1 MTKLYGVLYTEHVAT
16 RVVITG
22 SGVPHVQAG
31 RAGAGV
37 LVTHEKIRLQFDAGR
52 ATTLRLAEAGV
63 APRQLSALFIT
74 HHHSDHLTGL
84 TDVLFTR
91 WLESHGRYKPLTV
104 VAPRGPAISFLEHM
118 FDPWS
123 DDIEIRR
130 AHTGRTDS
138 PSPIINAFDIGDDTV
153 EVWRH
158 PDADVRVLAR
168 AVHHEPV
175 SPSVAY
181 RVETPDGAMV
191 FSGDTRVCDEVGE
204 LARGAQVLV
213 HEAMR
218 KSVMREFAETAPH
231 FGHIMQYHSDVIE
244 LGAMAEKFNVP
255 HLVLTHLIPAP
266 QPGTDEE
273 NVWVDDVRAGGYTGQ
288 VTVARDLT
296 SCEF

>member
-1 MTKLYGVLYTEHVAT
+1 MAT
-16 RVVITG
+16 TVVITG

-37 LVTHEKIRLQFDAGR
+37 LVTHDKVRLQFDAGR

-63 APRQLSALFIT
+63 SPRQLSALFIS

-91 WLESHGRYKPLTV
+91 WIESHGRFKALPV
-104 VAPRGPAISFLEHM
+104 IAPHGPAITFLERM
-118 FDPWS
+118 FDPWN
-123 DDIEIRR
+123 DDIDIRR
-130 AHTGRTDS
+130 AHTGRTDH
-138 PSPIINAFDIGDDTV
+138 PAPAINAFDIAEDTV

-158 PDADVRVLAR
+158 SEIDVRVLAR

-204 LARGAQVLV
+204 LARGAKVLV

-218 KSVMREFAETAPH
+218 KSVMREFAESAPH
-231 FGHIMQYHSDVIE
+231 FGHIMEYHSDVVE
-244 LGAMAEKFNVP
+244 LAAMAERFEVP

-266 QPGTDEE
+266 QPGSEEE
-273 NVWVDDVRAGGYTGQ
+273 NLWVDDVRSGGYTGR